1 MASYKRRFKTTSSR
15 DNKERPSSLTEIQT
29 NTAFNIFEGR
39 PFWCDRQI
47 PLDRCC
53 FNHIIGLPE
62 KDGKSFPIFDY
73 EIELFKALETYK
85 DIWIKKARGLGIT
98 ELLLRYMV
106 WLCVFNKSY
115 QNTRFHIVTGPRINL
130 AEELI
135 DRIYNLFSSPT
146 LLYLQRLIKRTGP
159 IVVVNNVTIQ
169 AFPSHTVS
177 TMRGYTDVKFILL
190 DEGDYF
196 PVGQQ
201 EEARAVS
208 EGYRI
213 KTRPWIVMVST
224 PYKPGGMFDTIER
237 DGNSTYKK
245 LFYHY
250 TQGIGK
256 IYNEDEIAKE
266 KTQAYFKR
274 EYELSYGYG
283 IGNVFNETVLTHV
296 EELGK
301 EYRERYRQAP
311 KINTYSQKSLGI
323 DPGFGSSKTTFC
335 ITEFIDGII
344 RVIYSREF
352 NNASTEDMVRHAY
365 RLVLQY
371 QLNNGTNK
379 IYIDGSNPGFIRSL
393 KQAMGEFVNY
403 DVFVE
408 KAKADKRELFY
419 YMNVVPVNFST
430 EGRAMLS
437 NVKKWIDKQRV
448 AIDPDEHKELMLD
461 LRIAQSDE
469 EMKLD
474 KTDNTMDMLDALRLA
489 FEYYE
494 Y

>member
-1 MASYKRRFKTTSSR
+1 MSNTWFPNLRKKLLKNQKRTDSSTAISDNSIFDIFK
-15 DNKERPSSLTEIQT
+15 D
-29 NTAFNIFEGR
+29 R
-39 PFWCDRQI
+39 PFWCGYPEGI
-47 PLDRCC
+47 IGLDDCC

-62 KDGKSFPIFDY
+62 KDGVAKPIFDY
-73 EIELFKALETYK
+73 EMELYQALQQHK
-85 DIWIKKARGLGIT
+85 DVWIKKARGLGIT

-106 WLCVFNKSY
+106 WLCVFDKSY
-115 QNTRFHIVTGPRINL
+115 QYTRFHIVTGPRINL

-146 LLYLQRLIKRTGP
+146 LLYIQRFIKRTGP
-159 IVVVNNVTIQ
+159 IVAINDVTIQ

-190 DEGDYF
+190 DEADYF
-196 PVGQQ
+196 PVGQR

-213 KTRPWIVMVST
+213 KSRPWIIMVST
-224 PYKPGGMFDTIER
+224 PYKPGGLFDTMER
-237 DGNSTYKK
+237 ESNSTYHK
-245 LFYHY
+245 LFFHY
-250 TQGIGK
+250 TRGINK
-256 IYNEDEIAKE
+256 IYNPQEIESE
-266 KTQAYFKR
+266 KQQAYFKR

-283 IGNVFNETVLTHV
+283 IGNVFSETVLTNV
-296 EELGK
+296 EEIG
-301 EYRERYRQAP
+301 RRYRRQP
-311 KINTYSQKSLGI
+311 DSNSGFTQKSLGI
-323 DPGFGSSKTTFC
+323 DPGFGSSKTAFC

-344 RVIYSREF
+344 RVIYTKQF
-352 NNASTEDMVRHAY
+352 DNASTEDMVRHAY
-365 RLVLQY
+365 RLVLKY
-371 QLNNGTNK
+371 QLNNGVNK
-379 IYIDGSNPGFIRSL
+379 IFIDGSNPGFIRSL

-403 DVFVE
+403 DLFVD
-408 KAKADKRELFY
+408 KAKTDKRPLFY
-419 YMNVVPVNFST
+419 YMNVVPVNFAT

-448 AIDPDEHKELMLD
+448 AIDPDQHKELMLD

>member
-1 MASYKRRFKTTSSR
+1 MELYQA
-15 DNKERPSSLTEIQT
+15 LQ
-29 NTAFNIFEGR
+29 
-39 PFWCDRQI
+39 Q
-47 PLDRCC
+47 
-53 FNHIIGLPE
+53 H
-62 KDGKSFPIFDY
+62 KDV
-73 EIELFKALETYK
+73 
-85 DIWIKKARGLGIT
+85 WIKKARGLGIT

-106 WLCVFNKSY
+106 WLCVFDKSY
-115 QNTRFHIVTGPRINL
+115 QYTRFHIVTGPRINL

-146 LLYLQRLIKRTGP
+146 LLYIQRFIKRTGP
-159 IVVVNNVTIQ
+159 IVAINDVTIQ

-190 DEGDYF
+190 DEADYF
-196 PVGQQ
+196 PVGQR

-213 KTRPWIVMVST
+213 KSRPWIIMVST
-224 PYKPGGMFDTIER
+224 PYKPGGLFDTMER
-237 DGNSTYKK
+237 ESNSTYHK
-245 LFYHY
+245 LFFHY
-250 TQGIGK
+250 TRGINK
-256 IYNEDEIAKE
+256 IYNPQEIESE
-266 KTQAYFKR
+266 KQQAYFKR

-283 IGNVFNETVLTHV
+283 IGNVFSETVLTNV
-296 EELGK
+296 EEIG
-301 EYRERYRQAP
+301 RRYRRQP
-311 KINTYSQKSLGI
+311 DSNSGFTQKSLGI
-323 DPGFGSSKTTFC
+323 DPGFGSSKTAFC

-344 RVIYSREF
+344 RVIYTKQF
-352 NNASTEDMVRHAY
+352 DNASTEDMVRHAY
-365 RLVLQY
+365 RLVLKY
-371 QLNNGTNK
+371 QLNNGVNK
-379 IYIDGSNPGFIRSL
+379 IFIDGSNPGFIRSL

-403 DVFVE
+403 DLFVD
-408 KAKADKRELFY
+408 KAKTDKRPLFY
-419 YMNVVPVNFST
+419 YMNVVPVNFAT

-448 AIDPDEHKELMLD
+448 AIDPDQHKELMLD